1 MIGSLVQSCVLS
13 TLLLITHFVLHP
25 LLSYATFKVLH
36 MDQSPDGGCVVS
48 AAADE
53 TLRFWDVFG
62 SPPSERKGN
71 NLAMWNFCGSSMIR

>member
-1 MIGSLVQSCVLS
+1 
-13 TLLLITHFVLHP
+13 
-25 LLSYATFKVLH
+25 

-71 NLAMWNFCGSSMIR
+71 NLAMGNFCGSPMIR

>member
-1 MIGSLVQSCVLS
+1 M
-13 TLLLITHFVLHP
+13 FVTRN
-25 LLSYATFKVLH
+25 SNINSIAIAQVLH

-62 SPPSERKGN
+62 APPSERKAN
-71 NLAMWNFCGSSMIR
+71 NLAMGNFCGSSMIR

>member
-1 MIGSLVQSCVLS
+1 
-13 TLLLITHFVLHP
+13 
-25 LLSYATFKVLH
+25 

-62 SPPSERKGN
+62 SPPSERKNN
-71 NLAMWNFCGSSMIR
+71 NLAMGNFCGSSMIR

>member
-1 MIGSLVQSCVLS
+1 
-13 TLLLITHFVLHP
+13 
-25 LLSYATFKVLH
+25 

-71 NLAMWNFCGSSMIR
+71 LCNLMGNFCNSSSIR